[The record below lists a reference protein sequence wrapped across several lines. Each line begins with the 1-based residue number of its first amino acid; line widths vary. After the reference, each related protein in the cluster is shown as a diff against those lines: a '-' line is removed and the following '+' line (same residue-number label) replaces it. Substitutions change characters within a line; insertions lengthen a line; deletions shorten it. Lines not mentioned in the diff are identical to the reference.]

1 MGVGTNKEKG
11 LIFTAN
17 GRNFRISATRFDGK
31 EYFDYVINVDSN
43 NGGWMRSKD
52 VRELRSTR

>member
-1 MGVGTNKEKG
+1 MKQKNSKQT
-11 LIFTAN
+11 LHFSTSD

-31 EYFDYVINVDSN
+31 EYFDYVINVDSG